1 MPSQSRKH
9 RGLRSQKVVAEYL
22 AAHGWPYA
30 EPTGAGRQGS
40 DILGTPDVAIE
51 VKARAGFDPLAALR
65 QAADAADGRLPF
77 AVLRLNGQGET
88 TVHEWVAVIRFG
100 DLVRVLR
107 EAGYGSSPEIPAF
120 PPPPPTPSANE
131 DEL

>member
-1 MPSQSRKH
+1 MSPSQSRKH
-9 RGLRSQKVVAEYL
+9 RGLRSQKVVADYL
-22 AAHGWPYA
+22 RQRGWPYA

-65 QAADAADGRLPF
+65 QAADAAEGRLPF

-100 DLVRVLR
+100 DLVRVLN
-107 EAGYGSSPEIPAF
+107 EAGYGS
-120 PPPPPTPSANE
+120 TP
-131 DEL
+131 

>member
-9 RGLRSQKVVAEYL
+9 RGLRSQKVVADYL

-40 DILGTPDVAIE
+40 DILGTPDIAVE

-77 AVLRLNGQGET
+77 AVLRLNGQGEA

-107 EAGYGSSPEIPAF
+107 EAGYGAD
-120 PPPPPTPSANE
+120 A
-131 DEL
+131 